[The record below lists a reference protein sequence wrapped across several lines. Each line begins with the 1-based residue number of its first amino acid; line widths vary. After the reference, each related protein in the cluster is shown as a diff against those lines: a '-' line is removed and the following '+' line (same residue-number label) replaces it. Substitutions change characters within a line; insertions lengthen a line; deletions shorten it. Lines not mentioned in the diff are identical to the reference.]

1 MSGTHSAGSGDGGAA
16 QSAGTGKVRGSEMQ
30 NPLVGQFFPGQ
41 SKQKTAAGD
50 SAADDGNGCQV
61 FNPFYLLILTF
72 SHKFLPISMLH
83 RYPLD
88 SLFATF
94 GGILMAKQVLDPN
107 AMIFCTQ
114 KLGLPPHKVLATCKL
129 LFEEECTIPFIAR
142 YRKEVTGE
150 LDEVQIR
157 DIQESYNEYVETEK
171 RREYVLEAIKKMEAL
186 TPELERQIKAAK
198 TLNQLEDIYAP
209 YKSKKKTKAMI
220 AKENGLEQLSE
231 MILTG
236 ERDVRTLVDEIN
248 AQFVQ
253 TSQGKVKDVQE
264 AISGACDI
272 IMETFSHQ
280 LELKEKIRQTF
291 WESGAIKSCLRKDGD
306 KVDEASKFK
315 DFFEFSEPLAKLK
328 DPKSSHRYMA
338 MRRGMNLKIL
348 KVDTEIAPEIG
359 TGMIE
364 GHFFPKKD
372 KLANYELLKKC
383 AEKAYNNYI
392 QPSLD
397 LEIKNELKKIAD
409 TAAISVFGINLKNL
423 LLQPYLGSKAVL
435 GIDPGIRTGC
445 KVVIVDQTGK
455 FMGDHV
461 IYPFEPRNDKVG
473 SAQILTKMIEMFNI
487 EYIAIGNGTYGRE
500 TLEFVEGHIP
510 QVRDGKVKATS
521 ISEAGASI
529 YSASDIAREEFPDK
543 DVTVRGAISIAR
555 RFQDPLAELV
565 KIDPKSI
572 GVGQYQHD
580 VNQVQLKNNLEAVVE
595 SCVNFV
601 GVDLNTASAPLL
613 SYVSGIGPT
622 VAQNVIKYRNEKG
635 AFKSRNDLLKVSR
648 FSQKIFE
655 QSAGFLRIYNGPHA
669 LDGTFIHP
677 ERYPTLEAWVKSK
690 HKDLK
695 DLLTDES
702 LQSELAQD
710 KNLKAEIGEIT
721 LADIVKCLKAPS
733 QDPRTAFKSVEFTKG
748 ISDLKDLKV
757 GQWYNGVVTN
767 ITMFGAFVD
776 IGIKE
781 NGLLHI
787 SEMSDRFVEN
797 AMEVLK
803 VGQELKARVLGIDLD
818 RRRISLS
825 CKSDSQT
832 EGVTG
837 TGAGASRKGGGR
849 PREEQRPQMNTGPQF
864 KNNAFAALKNLQLKK

>member
-1 MSGTHSAGSGDGGAA
+1 MAA
-16 QSAGTGKVRGSEMQ
+16 
-30 NPLVGQFFPGQ
+30 
-41 SKQKTAAGD
+41 
-50 SAADDGNGCQV
+50 
-61 FNPFYLLILTF
+61 
-72 SHKFLPISMLH
+72 
-83 RYPLD
+83 
-88 SLFATF
+88 
-94 GGILMAKQVLDPN
+94 QVLDPN
-107 AMIFCTQ
+107 AMIFCTT
-114 KLGLPPHKVLATCKL
+114 KLGLPPHKVMATCKL

-157 DIQESYNEYVETEK
+157 DIQEAYNEYIETEK
-171 RREYVLEAIKKMEAL
+171 RRAFILDAIKKMEAL
-186 TPELERQIKAAK
+186 TPELERQIKAASN
-198 TLNQLEDIYAP
+198 LNQLEDIYAP

-220 AKENGLEQLSE
+220 AKENGLEPLSE

-236 ERDVRTLVDEIN
+236 NQDVRTLVEEIN
-248 AQFVQ
+248 QKFVAPAA
-253 TSQGKVKDVQE
+253 GKVKDVQD
-264 AISGACDI
+264 AINGACDI

-280 LELKEKIRQTF
+280 LELKEKIRSAF
-291 WESGAIKSCLRKDGD
+291 WDSGVMKSGLRKDGE
-306 KVDEASKFK
+306 KIEESHKFK

-328 DPKSSHRYMA
+328 DPKASHRYLA
-338 MRRGMNLKIL
+338 MRRGMNLKVL
-348 KVDTEIAPEIG
+348 KVEAEIAPELGIG
-359 TGMIE
+359 LIE
-364 GHFFPKKD
+364 GHFFPKRD
-372 KLANYELLKKC
+372 QLANYELLKKC
-383 AEKAYNNYI
+383 AEKSYTNYI

-397 LEIKNELKKIAD
+397 LEVKNELKKIAD
-409 TAAISVFGINLKNL
+409 SAAISVFGVNLKNL

-445 KVVIVDQTGK
+445 KVVIVDHTGK

-461 IYPFEPRNDKVG
+461 IYPFEPRKDIVG

-487 EYIAIGNGTYGRE
+487 EYVAIGNGTNGRE
-500 TLEFVEGHIP
+500 TLEFVETFIP
-510 QVRDGKVKATS
+510 QVKDGKVKATL

-543 DVTVRGAISIAR
+543 DVTVRGAVSIAR

-565 KIDPKSI
+565 KLDPKSI

-622 VAQNVIKYRNEKG
+622 VAQNVVKYRNEKG
-635 AFKSRNDLLKVSR
+635 AFKSRAELLKVAR
-648 FSQKIFE
+648 FSQKLFE
-655 QSAGFLRIYNGPHA
+655 QSAGFLRIYNGPHP

-677 ERYPTLEAWVKSK
+677 ERYPRLEAWVKTK
-690 HKDLK
+690 NKDLK
-695 DLLTDES
+695 DLLSDES
-702 LQSELAQD
+702 LQNELASD
-710 KNLKAEIGEIT
+710 KTLKQEMGEIT

-733 QDPRTAFKSVEFTKG
+733 QDPRTTFKSVEFTKG

-757 GQWYNGVVTN
+757 GQWYQGVVTN
-767 ITMFGAFVD
+767 LTMFGAFVD

-797 AMEVLK
+797 AMDVLK
-803 VGQELKARVLGIDLD
+803 VGQELKVRVLGIDLD

-832 EGVTG
+832 EGVSG
-837 TGAGASRKGGGR
+837 TGAGAPRRGGGGGR
-849 PREEQRPQMNTGPQF
+849 REESRPQMNAGPQF

>member
-1 MSGTHSAGSGDGGAA
+1 MAA
-16 QSAGTGKVRGSEMQ
+16 
-30 NPLVGQFFPGQ
+30 
-41 SKQKTAAGD
+41 
-50 SAADDGNGCQV
+50 
-61 FNPFYLLILTF
+61 
-72 SHKFLPISMLH
+72 
-83 RYPLD
+83 
-88 SLFATF
+88 
-94 GGILMAKQVLDPN
+94 QVLDPK
-107 AMIFCTQ
+107 AVVFSTQ
-114 KLGLPPHKVLATCKL
+114 KLGIPAQKVLATAKL

-142 YRKEVTGE
+142 YRKEVTGN

-171 RREYVLEAIKKMEAL
+171 RREYILDAIKKMEAM
-186 TPELERQIKAAK
+186 TPELERQIKVAQ

-220 AKENGLEQLSE
+220 AKDNGLEPLSE
-231 MILTG
+231 MIMKG
-236 ERDVRTLVDEIN
+236 DKDIRTLTAEIE
-248 AQFVQ
+248 AKFVKPME
-253 TSQGKVKDVQE
+253 GKVKDVQD
-264 AISGACDI
+264 AINGACDI
-272 IMETFSHQ
+272 LIETFSHK
-280 LELKEKIRQTF
+280 LELKERIRQTF
-291 WESGAIKSCLRKDGD
+291 WDAGVMKATLRKDGEKIED
-306 KVDEASKFK
+306 ASKFK
-315 DFFEFSEPLAKLK
+315 DFFEFSEPLNKIK

-338 MRRGMNLKIL
+338 MRRGMNLKVL
-348 KVDTEIAPEIG
+348 KVDSEIQPELGIG
-359 TGMIE
+359 MVE
-364 GHFFPKKD
+364 QEFFPQKD
-372 KLANYELLKKC
+372 RLANYELLKKC
-383 AEKAYNNYI
+383 AEKSYVNYI

-397 LEIKNELKKIAD
+397 LEVKNDLKKVAD

-435 GIDPGIRTGC
+435 GIDPGVRTGC
-445 KVVIVDQTGK
+445 KVVIVDHTGK

-461 IYPFEPRNDKVG
+461 IYPHEPKLDKVG
-473 SAQILTKMIEMFNI
+473 SAQILTKMIEMFNV

-500 TLEFVEGHIP
+500 TLEFVESHIA
-510 QVRDGKVKATS
+510 QVRDGKVKATLT
-521 ISEAGASI
+521 SESGASI
-529 YSASDIAREEFPDK
+529 YSASDIARAEFPDK

-613 SYVSGIGPT
+613 SYVSGIGPS
-622 VAQNVIKYRNEKG
+622 VAQNVVKYRDEKG
-635 AFKSRNDLLKVSR
+635 TFKSRQDLLKVSR
-648 FSQKIFE
+648 FTQKVFE

-677 ERYPTLEAWVKSK
+677 ERYPTLEAFVKTK
-690 HKDLK
+690 NKTLK
-695 DLLTDES
+695 DLLTDET
-702 LQSELAQD
+702 LQNELSND
-710 KNLKAEIGEIT
+710 KKLKDEMGEMT
-721 LADIVKCLKAPS
+721 LTDIVKCLKAPS

-757 GQWYNGVVTN
+757 GQWYQGQVTN

-787 SEMSDRFVEN
+787 SEMSDKFVEN
-797 AMEVLK
+797 AMDVLK
-803 VGQELKARVLGIDLD
+803 VGEELKVRILGIDMD
-818 RRRISLS
+818 RKRISLS

-837 TGAGASRKGGGR
+837 TGAGAPRKGGGK
-849 PREEQRPQMNTGPQF
+849 REEPRPQMASGPQF
-864 KNNAFAALKNLQLKK
+864 KNNAFAGLKGIQVKK